1 MGSALRS
8 RTATYATN
16 VTEDVTLDYRPR
28 MPRVVTAIVVGAIA
42 LASLVALVWPSL
54 PMNQLAV
61 GPTQVGVIRRQVDG
75 PNMAGRIGAEAP
87 DFEWNAPDGSTRTLA
102 SLRGKVV
109 VINFWATWCKPCRT
123 EMPLLNSVA
132 RGSDAV
138 FLAIDLQE
146 DGARARSFFDQL
158 ALDRL
163 DPILDLDGQT
173 TRRYGVLTGLPQTFF
188 IDAHGVIQYIER
200 GELTDANVIRDG
212 IAKAR

>member
-1 MGSALRS
+1 
-8 RTATYATN
+8 
-16 VTEDVTLDYRPR
+16 VTDSIVEDYRPR

-42 LASLVALVWPSL
+42 LASLAALLWPTL
-54 PMNQLAV
+54 PMNQIAS
-61 GPTQVGVIRRQVDG
+61 GPTQVGVIRRQIDG
-75 PNMAGRIGAEAP
+75 PEMAGRVGALAP

-109 VINFWATWCKPCRT
+109 VVNFWATWCKPCRT

-132 RGSDAV
+132 RGSDAA

-158 ALDRL
+158 AIDHL

-173 TRRYGVLTGLPQTFF
+173 TRRWGVVGLPATFF
-188 IDAHGVIQYIER
+188 IDVQGVIRHIER
-200 GELTDANVIRDG
+200 GELASADSIRDA
-212 IAKAR
+212 IAAAR

>member
-1 MGSALRS
+1 M
-8 RTATYATN
+8 TDT
-16 VTEDVTLDYRPR
+16 VVEDYRPR
-28 MPRVVTAIVVGAIA
+28 MPRVVTAVVVGAIA
-42 LASLVALVWPSL
+42 LASLAALVWPSL
-54 PMNQLAV
+54 PMNQAAG

-75 PNMAGRIGAEAP
+75 PNMAGRVGAPAP
-87 DFEWNAPDGSTRTLA
+87 DFEWNAPDGSTRTLE

-109 VINFWATWCKPCRT
+109 VMNFWATWCKPCRT

-146 DGARARSFFDQL
+146 DGAKARSFFDQL

-188 IDAHGVIQYIER
+188 IDAQGVVQHIER
-200 GELTDANVIRDG
+200 GELTDANAIRDG

>member
-1 MGSALRS
+1 
-8 RTATYATN
+8 
-16 VTEDVTLDYRPR
+16 VTDSVVEDYRPR
-28 MPRVVTAIVVGAIA
+28 MPRLITAVIVAAIA
-42 LASLVALVWPSL
+42 LASLAALVWPSL
-54 PMNQLAV
+54 PRNQLAT
-61 GPTQVGVIRRQVDG
+61 GPTAVGVIRRQIDG
-75 PNMAGRIGAEAP
+75 PNMAGRAGALAP

-102 SLRGKVV
+102 NLRGKVIV
-109 VINFWATWCKPCRT
+109 MNFWATWCKPCRT

-138 FLAIDLQE
+138 FLAVDLQE
-146 DGARARSFFDQL
+146 DGAKARSFFDQL

-188 IDAHGVIQYIER
+188 IDAQGVIRYIER
-200 GELTDANVIRDG
+200 GELTDANLIREA

>member
-1 MGSALRS
+1 
-8 RTATYATN
+8 
-16 VTEDVTLDYRPR
+16 VTDSVVEDFRPR
-28 MPRVVTAIVVGAIA
+28 MPRVVTALVVGAIA
-42 LASLVALVWPSL
+42 LASLAALVWPSL
-54 PMNQLAV
+54 PMNQAAA
-61 GPTQVGVIRRQVDG
+61 GPTQVGVIRRQLDG
-75 PNMAGRIGAEAP
+75 PNMAGRVGAPAP

-109 VINFWATWCKPCRT
+109 VMNFWATWCKPCRT

-138 FLAIDLQE
+138 FLAVDLQE
-146 DGARARSFFDQL
+146 DGAKARSFFDQL

-188 IDAHGVIQYIER
+188 IDAQGVIQHIER
-200 GELTDANVIRDG
+200 GELTDANLIREA

>member
-1 MGSALRS
+1 LL
-8 RTATYATN
+8 N
-16 VTEDVTLDYRPR
+16 VTESVIDDYRPR

-42 LASLVALVWPSL
+42 LASLAALVWPALTMDQS
-54 PMNQLAV
+54 AV
-61 GPTQVGVIRRQVDG
+61 GPTRVGIIRRQIDG
-75 PNMAGRIGAEAP
+75 PDMAGRVGAMAP

-109 VINFWATWCKPCRT
+109 VVNFWATWCKPCRT

-158 ALDRL
+158 AIDRL
-163 DPILDLDGQT
+163 EPILDLDGQT
-173 TRRYGVLTGLPQTFF
+173 TRRYGVITGLPQTFF
-188 IDAHGVIQYIER
+188 IDGQGVIRYIER
-200 GELTDANVIRDG
+200 GEFTDADAIRL
-212 IAKAR
+212 AVEKAR

>member
-1 MGSALRS
+1 MKSADSLPS
-8 RTATYATN
+8 ATDSGVEA
-16 VTEDVTLDYRPR
+16 LRPR
-28 MPRVVTAIVVGAIA
+28 MPRVVTAVVVGAIA
-42 LASLVALVWPSL
+42 LASLAALVWPSL
-54 PMNQLAV
+54 PMNQGVA
-61 GPTQVGVIRRQVDG
+61 GPTQVGVIRRQIDG
-75 PNMAGRIGAEAP
+75 PNMAGRVGAQAP

-109 VINFWATWCKPCRT
+109 VMNFWATWCKPCRT

-138 FLAIDLQE
+138 FLAVDLQE
-146 DGARARSFFDQL
+146 DGAKARSFFDQL

-188 IDAHGVIQYIER
+188 IDAQGVIQHIER
-200 GELTDANVIRDG
+200 GELTDANLIREA